1 MNDRSRNALSRRGA
15 TRAGVLML
23 ATAGLVGTLAPQ
35 APAASAASATPTAV
49 ASGAVASGAPASD
62 AAAPVR
68 TVGVDPAERL
78 RVLRTVVD
86 SGAATWD
93 MARIVEGGRT
103 VWKGA
108 AGTAV
113 RGTGRQVDPDG
124 RFRIGSITKTFTA
137 TVVLQLVGEGR
148 MALDEPVETYLP
160 GVLPDGRR
168 ITVRQLLNHTSGLY
182 DYTDDP
188 RYVPVDDAGLSR
200 WVRSDR
206 WRTYSAGRMVAE
218 AVGRDPHFPPG
229 QGWRYSN
236 TNYLVAGMLVQ
247 RVTGRT
253 WNQEVERRIV
263 RPLGL
268 RDTSMP
274 ASSPLIRGPHARNY
288 TRLPSGP
295 VDTTRL
301 NPSVAGAGGAG
312 ISSTA
317 DLARFHSAL
326 FRGTL
331 LRPAELTEMKRTVP
345 TGLGVRYGLGVQRLD
360 SLDGLGCGPLWGH
373 AGGIH
378 GSAANLF
385 GDADGHRQGVT
396 AVSLYGRAD
405 TNAIVTRM
413 NEAVACTGKGGGS

>member
-1 MNDRSRNALSRRGA
+1 MNDRSRKAMSRRAA

-35 APAASAASATPTAV
+35 APAAPATPPAV
-49 ASGAVASGAPASD
+49 APGAGTPGAGT
-62 AAAPVR
+62 PVR
-68 TVGVDPAERL
+68 TGGVDPAERL

-108 AGTAV
+108 AGTAA

-148 MALDEPVETYLP
+148 IALDEPVETYLP
-160 GVLPDGRR
+160 GVLPDGAR

-188 RYVPVDDAGLSR
+188 RYVPVDDAGLAR
-200 WVRSDR
+200 WVRTDR
-206 WRTYSAGRMVAE
+206 WRTYSAETMVAE
-218 AVGRDPHFPPG
+218 AAERAPYFPPG

-253 WNQEVERRIV
+253 WNEEVERRII
-263 RPLGL
+263 RPLRL

-274 ASSPLIRGPHARNY
+274 AASPLIRGPHARNY

-295 VDTTRL
+295 VDTTL
-301 NPSVAGAGGAG
+301 FNPSVAGAGGAG
-312 ISSTA
+312 VSSTA

-373 AGGIH
+373 AGGIL
-378 GSAANLF
+378 GSAAYLF

-405 TNAIVTRM
+405 THAIVTRL
-413 NEAVACTGKGGGS
+413 NEAVACTGKGGGT

>member
-1 MNDRSRNALSRRGA
+1 MNDRSPNPMSRRAA

-35 APAASAASATPTAV
+35 APAAPATTTAV
-49 ASGAVASGAPASD
+49 APGAGAPAR
-62 AAAPVR
+62 V
-68 TVGVDPAERL
+68 TGVDPAERL

-148 MALDEPVETYLP
+148 ITLDEPVETYLP
-160 GVLPDGRR
+160 GVLPDGDR

-188 RYVPVDDAGLSR
+188 RYVPVDDAGLAR
-200 WVRSDR
+200 WVRTDR
-206 WRTYSAGRMVAE
+206 WRTYSAATMVAE
-218 AVGRDPHFPPG
+218 ASERAPHFPPG

-263 RPLGL
+263 RPLRL

-274 ASSPLIRGPHARNY
+274 SASPLIRGPHARNY

-295 VDTTRL
+295 VDTTEL

-312 ISSTA
+312 VSSTA

-331 LRPAELTEMKRTVP
+331 LRPVELTEMKRTVP
-345 TGLGVRYGLGVQRLD
+345 TGLGVRYGLGIQRLD

-378 GSAANLF
+378 GSAAYLF
-385 GDADGHRQGVT
+385 GDTDGHRQGVT

-405 TNAIVTRM
+405 TNAIVTRL
-413 NEAVACTGKGGGS
+413 NEAVACTGKGGAA